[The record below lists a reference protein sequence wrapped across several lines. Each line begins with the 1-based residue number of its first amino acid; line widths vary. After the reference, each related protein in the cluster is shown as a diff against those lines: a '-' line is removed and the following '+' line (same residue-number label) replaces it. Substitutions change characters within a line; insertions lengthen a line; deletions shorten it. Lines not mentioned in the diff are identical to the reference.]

1 MSADHCPYFAD
12 GTRVIETDALTKRF
26 GDKLAVD
33 RLTLSVEAGE
43 VMGFLGPNGS
53 GKTTTIRLLM
63 GLLRPT
69 SGSARILGRDC
80 HADAVAL
87 KQVVGYLPDEPFLD
101 PYLSGRE
108 VLELVAGLHGFSAAE
123 VRRRA
128 AVSADEAGLGDA
140 AGAYTVTYSFG
151 IKKRLALAMALI
163 HEPRVLI
170 LDEPT
175 NGLDPRGAREMRDTI
190 ARLAASG
197 HTVLMSTH
205 LLEAAERI
213 CRRVAIIQAGVLQAV
228 GTPDELRTRYATN
241 ADTSLEELFLRATEP
256 SASDTASRVDVGPAK
271 PPT

>member
-1 MSADHCPYFAD
+1 M
-12 GTRVIETDALTKRF
+12 IETDALTKRF

-69 SGSARILGRDC
+69 SGTARILGRDC

-87 KQVVGYLPDEPFLD
+87 KQLVGYLPDEPFLY

-108 VLELVAGLHGFSAAE
+108 TLELVAGLHGFSAAE
-123 VRRRA
+123 CRRRA
-128 AVSADEAGLGDA
+128 AASADQAGLGDA

-151 IKKRLALAMALI
+151 MKKRIALAMALI
-163 HEPRVLI
+163 HEPKVLI

-190 ARLAASG
+190 SSLAASG
-197 HTVLMSTH
+197 RTVLMSTH
-205 LLEAAERI
+205 LLEAAERL
-213 CRRVAIIQAGVLQAV
+213 CRRVAIIRAGVLQAV
-228 GTPDELRTRYATN
+228 GTPDELRARYAAT

-256 SASDTASRVDVGPAK
+256 AAVAEAPRAPFAK
-271 PPT
+271 PSP